1 MWTSSIEKTEG
12 LRAIYQENIPDLE
25 NLLLHE
31 IKIITGQDLIINVRF
46 DLKELPGEMP
56 KKWLDKKVNTVQI
69 TLALVQAKI
78 EAMDFSRSISSIENI
93 TIELVNGFTQITFL
107 DASKSKILTIR
118 STWIY
123 LSSLAGYQKELFCK

>member
-1 MWTSSIEKTEG
+1 MWISSIEKTEG
-12 LRAIYQENIPDLE
+12 LRAIYQENVPDLE

-31 IKIITGQDLIINVRF
+31 IKIITGRDLTINVRF

-93 TIELVNGFTQITFL
+93 IIEQVNSYKKIIFL
-107 DASKSKILTIR
+107 DASKSEILTIR

-123 LSSLAGYQKELFCK
+123 LSSLVGYQND